1 MSNADFAATILKN
14 APASRPQ
21 NNAVS
26 CPSVSSGAVGRSSRA
41 ERHPMRADDSH
52 QTLFQQLEQTLDDNS
67 QVVTPQ
73 ELAQLKQDLRKL
85 SRERVNLLITGPTG
99 AGKSSTINA
108 LFAIDRSRMDEQAQ
122 VGSGVDPLTK
132 TISQYRIGNLTLWDS
147 PGLGD
152 GRDADQRHSE
162 ALIRKLHETDA
173 NGQPLIDLVL
183 VILDGS
189 SRDLGTSYELIN
201 DVIIPHLGDQPE
213 QRILVAVNQAD
224 QAMKGR
230 HWNRQLHQP
239 DPVLKRFLQ
248 DKCDSIRERIHDS
261 TGVRTQPIYYSAGY
275 KEQGHYQEAPYNM
288 TKLLAL
294 IIKHIPH
301 RKRLVTFVQV
311 NPTHQVWEHDDEE
324 EDYGSVAL
332 GYVEK
337 GLGVALG
344 AAAAKVLYPMGQT
357 LFSFGKKVLGG
368 AVELIGKGV
377 EWFTGLFS

>member
-1 MSNADFAATILKN
+1 MFANAF
-14 APASRPQ
+14 
-21 NNAVS
+21 
-26 CPSVSSGAVGRSSRA
+26 
-41 ERHPMRADDSH
+41 
-52 QTLFQQLEQTLDDNS
+52 
-67 QVVTPQ
+67 
-73 ELAQLKQDLRKL
+73 
-85 SRERVNLLITGPTG
+85 
-99 AGKSSTINA
+99 
-108 LFAIDRSRMDEQAQ
+108 
-122 VGSGVDPLTK
+122 
-132 TISQYRIGNLTLWDS
+132 
-147 PGLGD
+147 
-152 GRDADQRHSE
+152 QRHSE

-189 SRDLGTSYELIN
+189 SRDLSTSYELIN
-201 DVIIPHLGDQPE
+201 DVMIPHLGDQPE

-301 RKRLVTFVQV
+301 RKRLVTFAQV